1 MTHFDTTLLYLSKCF
16 IKWQVK
22 LEISIFKLPAFL
34 FRIGDEIKKTSGTY
48 RASLQL
54 IPQQ

>member
-34 FRIGDEIKKTSGTY
+34 FGIGDEIKK
-48 RASLQL
+48 
-54 IPQQ
+54 